1 MIARFTE
8 QTWNTAQAKKYVNE
22 IESCCSLLA
31 ANPSLGRSFRGPR
44 PNLRRMEQGSH
55 VIFFSVE
62 QEGIFVARILHKSMM
77 PELQEFN
84 L

>member
-22 IESCCSLLA
+22 IESCCLLLA

-55 VIFFSVE
+55 VIFFIAE
-62 QEGIFVARILHKSMM
+62 EKGIVVLRILHKGMM
-77 PELQEFN
+77 PGLREFE
-84 L
+84 